1 VTKTLS
7 RFERRIVRCLL
18 PVVLANVSC
27 FAAEPAGGPGDLDP
41 RLPKFFVAKEQHARS
56 LAREFDL
63 KVAPEM
69 WAFFEAGAQSDWA
82 TVRKLWREL
91 SRRSGQYAGV
101 SDESVRNLAWP
112 PVLEGELAYECFTG
126 MEIKFVEAFARDT
139 IAAIPKGAIYFGG
152 TDPGRGVITA
162 FVKSHADADPFFVLT
177 QNGLAD
183 SLYLKFLN
191 ATFGKKI
198 YVPTDGESEKAFEAY
213 KADAGIRLDQD
224 RLKPGEQVSRV
235 DGKIEISGNVSVM
248 EVNGLLAKMI
258 FEKNPKHD
266 FYVEESFPLDWM
278 YPHLSPQGPIM
289 KINRRPLPALG
300 EAALEVDRRY
310 WQKLTGRFLGDWLK
324 EPTSV
329 QTVCEFVERVYGDA
343 QLDGFTG
350 DPDYVLAD
358 RSHTPHRLFGKL
370 RLAHAVLFEWRFE
383 QAATPAE
390 KETMKSAAELAY
402 KQLLALAPD
411 ESEYVRRCAR
421 FFMDQKRRGDAR
433 RVLDAGL
440 RLNPRSKRLTEMLA
454 ELVPVPE

>member
-1 VTKTLS
+1 MTITLS
-7 RFERRIVRCLL
+7 RFERWIVRWLL
-18 PVVLANVSC
+18 PIVVVNVSC

-41 RLPKFFVAKEQHARS
+41 RLPQFFVAKEQHARA
-56 LAREFDL
+56 LAREF
-63 KVAPEM
+63 KIQAAPEM
-69 WAFFEAGAQSDWA
+69 WAFFEAGAQADWA
-82 TVRKLWREL
+82 TTRKLWAEL
-91 SRRSGQYAGV
+91 HPRSGQYAGV
-101 SDESVRNLAWP
+101 SDESVRNLVWA
-112 PVLEGELAYECFTG
+112 PVLEARLAYECFTA
-126 MEIKFVEAFARDT
+126 MDMKFVEIFGHDT

-162 FVKSHADADPFFVLT
+162 FVKSHPGADPFFVLT

-191 ATFGKKI
+191 ATFGKKN
-198 YVPTDGESEKAFEAY
+198 YVPTDSESAKAFEAY
-213 KADAGIRLDQD
+213 KADAGIRLDQG

-248 EVNGLLAKMI
+248 EVNGLLAKII
-258 FEKNPKHD
+258 FEKNPRHD
-266 FYVEESFPLDWM
+266 FYIEESFPLDWM

-300 EAALEVDRRY
+300 EAVLEADRRY

-324 EPTSV
+324 ESTPV
-329 QTVCEFVERVYGDA
+329 QTVCQFVERVYGDA

-370 RLAHAVLFEWRFE
+370 RLAHAVLFQWRLE
-383 QAATPAE
+383 QAAAPAE
-390 KETMKSAAELAY
+390 KEAMKSAAELAY

-421 FFMDQKRRGDAR
+421 FFVDQKRSGDAR

-454 ELVPVPE
+454 ELAPVPE